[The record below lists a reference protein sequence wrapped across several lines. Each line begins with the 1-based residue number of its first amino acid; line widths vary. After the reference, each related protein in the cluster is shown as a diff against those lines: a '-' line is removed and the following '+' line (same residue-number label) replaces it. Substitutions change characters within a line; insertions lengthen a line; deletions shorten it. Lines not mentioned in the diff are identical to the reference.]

1 MATVQEAG
9 EEAENQGIQT
19 VAEELVEVIEEDDIQ
34 VSARKRDREELEMV
48 LKVLPPE
55 VAATLRARDDLDQLL
70 EIILDLGR
78 LPEAR
83 FVDGDA
89 ELDENPVT
97 SDEIQNVTGRIGDFG
112 EDNRAGIERT
122 LHRISAIRNRRGQ
135 VVGITCR
142 VGRAVFGTMTIIED
156 LAFSGKNILLLGRPG
171 VGKTTMLREISRVL
185 SQQAKKRVI
194 IVDTSNEIAGDGDV
208 PHPAIGRSRRMQVKS
223 PAAQHGVMIEAVEN
237 HMPETIIIDEMSSE
251 QEASAARTIAERG
264 VQLIATAHGNT
275 LDNLIMNP
283 TLSDLVGGIQTVTLG
298 DQEARYRGTQKSVL
312 ERKAPPT
319 FDVVIEIQGWDKLAV
334 HDNVAQVVDQW
345 LRGFPISPEVRTM
358 GANGEVLRTQ
368 EQARVSEAKPGSW
381 QPESLKGGRQEIRQS
396 QGFGQTDRSSLAQRQ
411 GSIPD
416 GLRDPESKVKEAEV
430 RIFLFGVGKDKLEA
444 AAAEAGKVVHIVN
457 ELRQADVV
465 LTTKTH
471 YRRGSQL
478 VRIAE
483 SSGTPVCVLRKN
495 TMPQLQE
502 FLDTV
507 IKEWQRNGNAEE
519 SGAMSGR
526 GNNND
531 GLPFT
536 NSNSSLSVEKAM
548 NEAED
553 AANRVLSGEQT
564 VHLTPQR
571 SYIRRLQHLLGQRYN
586 VASVS
591 QGREPE
597 RSVLFYRV

>member
-1 MATVQEAG
+1 VILATVQE
-9 EEAENQGIQT
+9 
-19 VAEELVEVIEEDDIQ
+19 ELQEQDGQREQQEQREQREQIELD
-34 VSARKRDREELEMV
+34 LV
-48 LKVLPPE
+48 LNVLPPGVAE
-55 VAATLRARDDLDQLL
+55 VLRARDDLDRLL
-70 EIILDLGR
+70 EIVLDLGR

-83 FVDGDA
+83 FVWGDA
-89 ELDENPVT
+89 ELDQSPVT
-97 SDEIQNVTGRIGDFG
+97 AADLENVIERIGDFG
-112 EDNRAGIERT
+112 DDNRAGIERT

-135 VVGITCR
+135 VIGITCR
-142 VGRAVFGTMTIIED
+142 VGRAVFGTIKIIED

-171 VGKTTMLREISRVL
+171 VGKTTMLREMARVL
-185 SQQAKKRVI
+185 SQKARKRVI

-208 PHPAIGRSRRMQVKS
+208 PHPAIGRSRRMQV
-223 PAAQHGVMIEAVEN
+223 PTPLQQHGVMIEAVEN
-237 HMPETIIIDEMSSE
+237 HMPETIIIDEMGTE
-251 QEASAARTIAERG
+251 EEAAAARTIAERG

-298 DQEARYRGTQKSVL
+298 DQEARYRGTQKTVL

-319 FDVVIEIQGWDKLAV
+319 FDVVVEIQGWDRLAV
-334 HDNVAQVVDQW
+334 HDNVAEVVDQW
-345 LRGFPISPEVRTM
+345 LRGYPIAPEIRTM
-358 GANGEVLRTQ
+358 GDDGEVKRSQ
-368 EQARVSEAKPGSW
+368 EQARVSEAQPGSW
-381 QPESLKGGRQEIRQS
+381 QPSSRMQGRHNGRHAPGQPPQGQLTAQKSEVETPVARIEPEAS
-396 QGFGQTDRSSLAQRQ
+396 QKAS
-411 GSIPD
+411 
-416 GLRDPESKVKEAEV
+416 EV
-430 RIFLFGVGKDKLEA
+430 RVFLFGVGRDKLEA
-444 AAAEAGKVVHIVN
+444 AAAESGTAVQIVN
-457 ELRQADVV
+457 ELRRADLV

-502 FLDTV
+502 FLETV
-507 IKEWQRNGNAEE
+507 IKEWHGGGGSNGARLMPDLG
-519 SGAMSGR
+519 SDD
-526 GNNND
+526 D
-531 GLPFT
+531 GPPFT
-536 NSNSSLSVEKAM
+536 GENSSPTMEKAM
-548 NEAED
+548 DEAED

>member
-1 MATVQEAG
+1 LATVQEEIQEEDIPEEENQ
-9 EEAENQGIQT
+9 EEAILEK
-19 VAEELVEVIEEDDIQ
+19 E
-34 VSARKRDREELEMV
+34 SARNQVELD
-48 LKVLPPE
+48 LILNVLPSG
-55 VAATLRARDDLDQLL
+55 VADVLRERDDLGQLL
-70 EIILDLGR
+70 EVVLDLGR

-83 FVDGDA
+83 LVSGDA
-89 ELDENPVT
+89 ELDQSPVT
-97 SDEIQNVTGRIGDFG
+97 NADLENVIERIGDFG

-135 VVGITCR
+135 VIGITCR
-142 VGRAVFGTMTIIED
+142 VGRAVFGTIKIIED

-171 VGKTTMLREISRVL
+171 VGKTTMLREMARVL
-185 SQQAKKRVI
+185 SVEAKKRVI

-208 PHPAIGRSRRMQVKS
+208 PHAAIGGSRRMQVPS
-223 PAAQHGVMIEAVEN
+223 PSRQHGIMIEAVEN
-237 HMPETIIIDEMSSE
+237 HMPETIIIDEMGTE
-251 QEASAARTIAERG
+251 QEAAAARTIAERG

-319 FDVVIEIQGWDKLAV
+319 FDVVVEIQGWDRLAV

-345 LRGFPISPEVRTM
+345 LRGFPIAPEIRSM
-358 GANGEVLRTQ
+358 GNNGEVVHTQ
-368 EQARVSEAKPGSW
+368 EAARVSEAQPGTW
-381 QPESLKGGRQEIRQS
+381 QADNRRGRQGKHGPQQRAPAPQGPLDSQMAAPVALREPESV
-396 QGFGQTDRSSLAQRQ
+396 
-411 GSIPD
+411 
-416 GLRDPESKVKEAEV
+416 VKESEV
-430 RIFLFGVGKDKLEA
+430 RVFLFGVGRDKLEA
-444 AAAEAGKVVHIVN
+444 AAAETGTSVRIVN
-457 ELRQADVV
+457 ELRRADLV

-495 TMPQLQE
+495 TMPQLHE
-502 FLDTV
+502 FLGTV
-507 IKEWQRNGNAEE
+507 IMEWHGGGGSQGFMPDLGNDDDGPPFTGGNGSPTMERAMDEAEE
-519 SGAMSGR
+519 
-526 GNNND
+526 
-531 GLPFT
+531 
-536 NSNSSLSVEKAM
+536 
-548 NEAED
+548 
-553 AANRVLSGEQT
+553 AANRVLAGEQT
-564 VHLTPQR
+564 VHLSPQR
-571 SYIRRLQHLLGQRYN
+571 SYIRRLQHILGQRYN

>member
-1 MATVQEAG
+1 MATVQE
-9 EEAENQGIQT
+9 EIQ
-19 VAEELVEVIEEDDIQ
+19 EPGREREQREQLELD
-34 VSARKRDREELEMV
+34 LV
-48 LKVLPPE
+48 LKVLPPD
-55 VAATLRARDDLDQLL
+55 VAGALRDRDDLDRLL
-70 EIILDLGR
+70 EVVLDLGR

-83 FVDGDA
+83 FVSGDA
-89 ELDENPVT
+89 ELNDEPVT
-97 SDEIQNVTGRIGDFG
+97 TADLENVIERIGDFG
-112 EDNRAGIERT
+112 DDNRAGIERT

-135 VVGITCR
+135 VIGITCR
-142 VGRAVFGTMTIIED
+142 VGRAVFGTIKIIED

-171 VGKTTMLREISRVL
+171 VGKTTMLREMARVL
-185 SQQAKKRVI
+185 SQEAKKRVI

-208 PHPAIGRSRRMQVKS
+208 PHPAIGRSRRMQVPTPS
-223 PAAQHGVMIEAVEN
+223 QQHGVMIEAVEN
-237 HMPETIIIDEMSSE
+237 HMPETIIIDEMGTE
-251 QEASAARTIAERG
+251 QEAAAARTIAERG

-319 FDVVIEIQGWDKLAV
+319 FDVVVEIQGWAKLAV
-334 HDNVAQVVDQW
+334 HDNVSQVVDQW

-358 GANGEVLRTQ
+358 GDDGEVKRSQ
-368 EQARVSEAKPGSW
+368 EHSRVSEAQPGSW
-381 QPESLKGGRQEIRQS
+381 QSDSRRGRGGRANQSLQRQS
-396 QGFGQTDRSSLAQRQ
+396 PQGQMMAQSQ
-411 GSIPD
+411 MAVPAA
-416 GLRDPESKVKEAEV
+416 LVEPEAAVKASEV
-430 RIFLFGVGKDKLEA
+430 RIFLFGVGRDKLES
-444 AAAEAGKVVHIVN
+444 AAAESGTALQIVN
-457 ELRQADVV
+457 ELRRADLV

-495 TMPQLQE
+495 TMPQLQD

-507 IKEWQRNGNAEE
+507 IKEWHGGGGNG
-519 SGAMSGR
+519 MLPDL
-526 GNNND
+526 GNDED
-531 GLPFT
+531 GPPFT
-536 NSNSSLSVEKAM
+536 GQNGSPIMEKAM
-548 NEAED
+548 DEAED

-564 VHLTPQR
+564 VRLAPQR

-597 RSVLFYRV
+597 RAVLFYRV

>member
-1 MATVQEAG
+1 MATVQE
-9 EEAENQGIQT
+9 E
-19 VAEELVEVIEEDDIQ
+19 IEEEDGQ
-34 VSARKRDREELEMV
+34 REQREQREQMELDLV
-48 LKVLPPE
+48 LKVLPPG
-55 VAATLRARDDLDQLL
+55 VAVILRTRDDLDQLL
-70 EIILDLGR
+70 EVVLDLGR

-83 FVDGDA
+83 FVSGDA
-89 ELDENPVT
+89 ELDQSPVT
-97 SDEIQNVTGRIGDFG
+97 AADLENVIERIGDFG

-135 VVGITCR
+135 VIGITCR
-142 VGRAVFGTMTIIED
+142 VGRAVFGTIKIIED

-171 VGKTTMLREISRVL
+171 VGKTTMLREMARIL
-185 SQQAKKRVI
+185 SQEARKRVI

-208 PHPAIGRSRRMQVKS
+208 PHPAIGRSRRMQV
-223 PAAQHGVMIEAVEN
+223 PTPLQQHGVMIEAVEN
-237 HMPETIIIDEMSSE
+237 HMPETIIIDEMGTE
-251 QEASAARTIAERG
+251 QEAAAARTIAERG

-319 FDVVIEIQGWDKLAV
+319 FDVVVEIQGWDRLAV
-334 HDNVAQVVDQW
+334 HDNVAEVVDQW
-345 LRGFPISPEVRTM
+345 LRGYPIAPEIRSMGDDGEVR
-358 GANGEVLRTQ
+358 RIQ
-368 EQARVSEAKPGSW
+368 EPARVSEAQPGSW
-381 QPESLKGGRQEIRQS
+381 QPNSRRQGRHGGRHAPAQS
-396 QGFGQTDRSSLAQRQ
+396 PQGQLMAQSEMGAPVVR
-411 GSIPD
+411 IEPD
-416 GLRDPESKVKEAEV
+416 TAQKASEV
-430 RIFLFGVGKDKLEA
+430 RVFLFGVGRDKLEA
-444 AAAEAGKVVHIVN
+444 AAAESGTVVQIVN
-457 ELRQADVV
+457 ELRRADLV

-502 FLDTV
+502 FLGTV
-507 IKEWQRNGNAEE
+507 VKEWHGGGGGNGV
-519 SGAMSGR
+519 GMMPDL
-526 GNNND
+526 GNDDD
-531 GLPFT
+531 GPPFT
-536 NSNSSLSVEKAM
+536 GGNSSPAMEKAM
-548 NEAED
+548 DEAED

>member
-1 MATVQEAG
+1 MQE
-9 EEAENQGIQT
+9 EIQ
-19 VAEELVEVIEEDDIQ
+19 EPGRE
-34 VSARKRDREELEMV
+34 REEREQLELDLV
-48 LKVLPPE
+48 LNVLPPE
-55 VAATLRARDDLDQLL
+55 VAGVLRDRDDLDQLL
-70 EIILDLGR
+70 EVVLDLGR

-83 FVDGDA
+83 FVSGDA
-89 ELDENPVT
+89 ELNDQPVT
-97 SDEIQNVTGRIGDFG
+97 TADLENVIERIGDFG
-112 EDNRAGIERT
+112 DDNRAGIERT

-135 VVGITCR
+135 VIGITCR
-142 VGRAVFGTMTIIED
+142 VGRAVFGTIKIIED

-171 VGKTTMLREISRVL
+171 VGKTTMLREMARVL
-185 SQQAKKRVI
+185 SQEAKKRVI

-208 PHPAIGRSRRMQVKS
+208 PHPAIGRSRRMQVPTPS
-223 PAAQHGVMIEAVEN
+223 QQHGVMIEAVEN
-237 HMPETIIIDEMSSE
+237 HMPETIVIDEMGTE
-251 QEASAARTIAERG
+251 QEAAAARTIAERG

-319 FDVVIEIQGWDKLAV
+319 FDVVVEIQGWAKLAV
-334 HDNVAQVVDQW
+334 HNNVSQVVDQW

-358 GANGEVLRTQ
+358 GDKGEVKRSQ
-368 EQARVSEAKPGSW
+368 EQVRVSEAQPGSW
-381 QPESLKGGRQEIRQS
+381 QSDSRRGRGGRENQSSQRQS
-396 QGFGQTDRSSLAQRQ
+396 PQGQMMAQSQ
-411 GSIPD
+411 MAA
-416 GLRDPESKVKEAEV
+416 LVEPEAAVKASEV
-430 RIFLFGVGKDKLEA
+430 RIFLFGVGRDKLET
-444 AAAEAGKVVHIVN
+444 AAAESGTALQIVN
-457 ELRQADVV
+457 ELRRADLV

-502 FLDTV
+502 FLGTV
-507 IKEWQRNGNAEE
+507 IKEWHVGGGNGVLANL
-519 SGAMSGR
+519 
-526 GNNND
+526 GNDED
-531 GLPFT
+531 GPPFT
-536 NSNSSLSVEKAM
+536 GQNGSPTMEKAM
-548 NEAED
+548 DEAED

-564 VHLTPQR
+564 IHLSPQR

-597 RSVLFYRV
+597 RAVLFYRV

>member
-1 MATVQEAG
+1 MATVQEEIPEPG
-9 EEAENQGIQT
+9 REREQLEQL
-19 VAEELVEVIEEDDIQ
+19 ELD
-34 VSARKRDREELEMV
+34 LV
-48 LKVLPPE
+48 LDVLPPE
-55 VAATLRARDDLDQLL
+55 VAGVLRNRDDLDQLL
-70 EIILDLGR
+70 EVVLDLGR

-83 FVDGDA
+83 FVSGDA
-89 ELDENPVT
+89 ELNDEPVT
-97 SDEIQNVTGRIGDFG
+97 TADLENVIERIGDFG
-112 EDNRAGIERT
+112 DDNRAGIERT

-135 VVGITCR
+135 VIGITCR
-142 VGRAVFGTMTIIED
+142 VGRAVFGTIKIIED

-171 VGKTTMLREISRVL
+171 VGKTTMLREMARVL
-185 SQQAKKRVI
+185 SQEAKKRVI

-208 PHPAIGRSRRMQVKS
+208 PHPAIGRSRRMQVPTPS
-223 PAAQHGVMIEAVEN
+223 QQHGVMIEAVEN
-237 HMPETIIIDEMSSE
+237 HMPETIVIDEMGTE
-251 QEASAARTIAERG
+251 QEAAAARTIAERG

-319 FDVVIEIQGWDKLAV
+319 FDVVVEIQGWAKLAV
-334 HDNVAQVVDQW
+334 HDNVSQVVDQW

-358 GANGEVLRTQ
+358 GDDGEVKRSQ
-368 EQARVSEAKPGSW
+368 EQVRVSEAQPGSW
-381 QPESLKGGRQEIRQS
+381 QSDSRRGRGGRENQSSQRQS
-396 QGFGQTDRSSLAQRQ
+396 PQGQMMAQSQ
-411 GSIPD
+411 MAA
-416 GLRDPESKVKEAEV
+416 LVEPEAVVKASEV
-430 RIFLFGVGKDKLEA
+430 RIFLFGVGRDKLEA
-444 AAAEAGKVVHIVN
+444 AAAESGTALQIVN
-457 ELRQADVV
+457 ELRRADLV

-507 IKEWQRNGNAEE
+507 IKEWHGGGGNGMLANL
-519 SGAMSGR
+519 
-526 GNNND
+526 GNDED
-531 GLPFT
+531 GPPFT
-536 NSNSSLSVEKAM
+536 GQNGSPTMEKAM
-548 NEAED
+548 DEAED

-564 VHLTPQR
+564 IHLAPQR

-597 RSVLFYRV
+597 RAVLFYRV

>member
-1 MATVQEAG
+1 MATVQE
-9 EEAENQGIQT
+9 E
-19 VAEELVEVIEEDDIQ
+19 IEEEDGQ
-34 VSARKRDREELEMV
+34 REQREQREQMELDLV
-48 LKVLPPE
+48 LNVLPPG
-55 VAATLRARDDLDQLL
+55 VAVILRTRDDLDQLL
-70 EIILDLGR
+70 EVVLDLGR

-83 FVDGDA
+83 FVSGDA
-89 ELDENPVT
+89 ELDQSPVT
-97 SDEIQNVTGRIGDFG
+97 AADLENVIERIGDFG

-135 VVGITCR
+135 VIGITCR
-142 VGRAVFGTMTIIED
+142 VGRAVFGTIKIIED
-156 LAFSGKNILLLGRPG
+156 LVFSGKNILLLGRPG
-171 VGKTTMLREISRVL
+171 VGKTTMLREMARIL
-185 SQQAKKRVI
+185 SQEARKRVI

-208 PHPAIGRSRRMQVKS
+208 PHPAIGRSRRMQV
-223 PAAQHGVMIEAVEN
+223 PTPLQQHGVMIEAVEN
-237 HMPETIIIDEMSSE
+237 HMPETIIIDEMGTE
-251 QEASAARTIAERG
+251 QEAAAARTIAERG

-275 LDNLIMNP
+275 LDTLIMNP
-283 TLSDLVGGIQTVTLG
+283 TLSDLVGGSQTVTLG

-319 FDVVIEIQGWDKLAV
+319 FDVVVEIQGWDRLAV
-334 HDNVAQVVDQW
+334 HDNVAEVVDQW
-345 LRGFPISPEVRTM
+345 LRGYPIAPEIRSMGDDGEVR
-358 GANGEVLRTQ
+358 RIQ
-368 EQARVSEAKPGSW
+368 EPARVSEAQPGSW
-381 QPESLKGGRQEIRQS
+381 QPNSRRQGRHGGRHAPAQS
-396 QGFGQTDRSSLAQRQ
+396 PQGQLMAQSEMGAPVAR
-411 GSIPD
+411 IEPD
-416 GLRDPESKVKEAEV
+416 AAQKASEV
-430 RIFLFGVGKDKLEA
+430 RVFLFGVGRDKLEA
-444 AAAEAGKVVHIVN
+444 AAAESGTVVQIVN
-457 ELRQADVV
+457 ELRRADLV

-502 FLDTV
+502 FLGTV
-507 IKEWQRNGNAEE
+507 IKEWHGGGGGNGV
-519 SGAMSGR
+519 GMMPDL
-526 GNNND
+526 GNDDD
-531 GLPFT
+531 GPPFT
-536 NSNSSLSVEKAM
+536 GGNSSPAMEKAM
-548 NEAED
+548 DEAED

>member
-1 MATVQEAG
+1 MATVQE
-9 EEAENQGIQT
+9 EIQ
-19 VAEELVEVIEEDDIQ
+19 EPGREREQREQLELD
-34 VSARKRDREELEMV
+34 LV
-48 LKVLPPE
+48 LNVLPPD
-55 VAATLRARDDLDQLL
+55 VAGALRDRDDLDRLL
-70 EIILDLGR
+70 EVVLDLGR

-83 FVDGDA
+83 FVSGDA
-89 ELDENPVT
+89 ELNDEPVT
-97 SDEIQNVTGRIGDFG
+97 TADLENVIERIGDFG
-112 EDNRAGIERT
+112 DDNRAGIERT

-135 VVGITCR
+135 VIGITCR
-142 VGRAVFGTMTIIED
+142 VGRAVFGTIKIIED

-171 VGKTTMLREISRVL
+171 VGKTTMLREMARVL
-185 SQQAKKRVI
+185 SQEAKKRVI

-208 PHPAIGRSRRMQVKS
+208 PHPAIGRSRRMQVPTPS
-223 PAAQHGVMIEAVEN
+223 QQHGVMIEAVEN
-237 HMPETIIIDEMSSE
+237 HMPETIIIDEMGTE
-251 QEASAARTIAERG
+251 QEAAAARTIAERG

-319 FDVVIEIQGWDKLAV
+319 FDVVVEIQGWAKLAV
-334 HDNVAQVVDQW
+334 HDNVSQVVDQW

-358 GANGEVLRTQ
+358 GDDGEVKRSQ
-368 EQARVSEAKPGSW
+368 EQVRVSEAQPGSW
-381 QPESLKGGRQEIRQS
+381 QSDSRRGRGGRANQSLQRQS
-396 QGFGQTDRSSLAQRQ
+396 PQGQMMAQSQ
-411 GSIPD
+411 MAAPAA
-416 GLRDPESKVKEAEV
+416 LVEPEAAVKASEV
-430 RIFLFGVGKDKLEA
+430 RIFLFGVGRDKLEA
-444 AAAEAGKVVHIVN
+444 AAAESGTALLIVN
-457 ELRQADVV
+457 ELRRADLV

-495 TMPQLQE
+495 TMPQLQD

-507 IKEWQRNGNAEE
+507 IKEWHGGGGNG
-519 SGAMSGR
+519 MLPDL
-526 GNNND
+526 GNDED
-531 GLPFT
+531 GPPFT
-536 NSNSSLSVEKAM
+536 GQNGSPIMEKAM
-548 NEAED
+548 DEAED

-564 VHLTPQR
+564 VRLAPQR

-597 RSVLFYRV
+597 RAVLFYRV

>member
-1 MATVQEAG
+1 MATVQE
-9 EEAENQGIQT
+9 EIQ
-19 VAEELVEVIEEDDIQ
+19 EPGREREQREQLELD
-34 VSARKRDREELEMV
+34 LV
-48 LKVLPPE
+48 LNVLPPD
-55 VAATLRARDDLDQLL
+55 VAGVLRDRNDLDQLL
-70 EIILDLGR
+70 EVVLDLGR

-83 FVDGDA
+83 FVSGDA
-89 ELDENPVT
+89 ELNDQPVT
-97 SDEIQNVTGRIGDFG
+97 TADLENVIERIGDFG
-112 EDNRAGIERT
+112 DDNRAGIERT

-135 VVGITCR
+135 VIGITCR
-142 VGRAVFGTMTIIED
+142 VGRAVFGTIKIIED

-171 VGKTTMLREISRVL
+171 VGKTTMLREMARVL
-185 SQQAKKRVI
+185 SQGAKKRVI
-194 IVDTSNEIAGDGDV
+194 IVATSNEIAGDGDV
-208 PHPAIGRSRRMQVKS
+208 PHPAIGRSRRMQVPTPS
-223 PAAQHGVMIEAVEN
+223 QQHGVMIEAVEN
-237 HMPETIIIDEMSSE
+237 HMPETIVIDEMGTE
-251 QEASAARTIAERG
+251 QEAAAARTIAERG

-319 FDVVIEIQGWDKLAV
+319 FDVVVEIQGWAKLAV
-334 HDNVAQVVDQW
+334 HDNVSQVVDQW

-358 GANGEVLRTQ
+358 GDDGEVKRSQ
-368 EQARVSEAKPGSW
+368 EQVRVSEAQPGSW
-381 QPESLKGGRQEIRQS
+381 QSDSRRGRGGRANQSSQRQS
-396 QGFGQTDRSSLAQRQ
+396 PQGQMMAQSQMAALAE
-411 GSIPD
+411 
-416 GLRDPESKVKEAEV
+416 PEAAVKASEV
-430 RIFLFGVGKDKLEA
+430 RIFLFGVGRDKLET
-444 AAAEAGKVVHIVN
+444 AAAESGTALQIVN
-457 ELRQADVV
+457 ELRRADLV

-507 IKEWQRNGNAEE
+507 IKEWHGGGGNGMLANL
-519 SGAMSGR
+519 
-526 GNNND
+526 GNDED
-531 GLPFT
+531 GPPFT
-536 NSNSSLSVEKAM
+536 GQNGSPTMEKAM
-548 NEAED
+548 DEAED

-564 VHLTPQR
+564 IHLSPQR

-597 RSVLFYRV
+597 RAVLFYRV

>member
-1 MATVQEAG
+1 LATAQEERQGAG
-9 EEAENQGIQT
+9 PERDENRD
-19 VAEELVEVIEEDDIQ
+19 L
-34 VSARKRDREELEMV
+34 ARDQEELELILAVVPPGVAEV
-48 LKVLPPE
+48 LKH
-55 VAATLRARDDLDQLL
+55 RDDLDQLL
-70 EIILDLGR
+70 EIVLDLGR

-83 FVDGDA
+83 FVSGDA

-97 SDEIQNVTGRIGDFG
+97 TEDLENVIERIGEFG
-112 EDNRAGIERT
+112 DDNRAGIEGT

-142 VGRAVFGTMTIIED
+142 VGRAVFGTIKIIED
-156 LAFSGKNILLLGRPG
+156 LAFSGRNILLLGRPG
-171 VGKTTMLREISRVL
+171 VGKTTMLREMARVL
-185 SQQAKKRVI
+185 SSEANKRVI

-208 PHPAIGRSRRMQVKS
+208 PHPAIGRSRRMQVPTPS
-223 PAAQHGVMIEAVEN
+223 RQHGIMIEAVEN
-237 HMPETIIIDEMSSE
+237 HMPETIVIDEMGTE

-319 FDVVIEIQGWDKLAV
+319 FDVVVEIQGWDRLAV
-334 HDNVAQVVDQW
+334 HENVDQVVDQW
-345 LRGFPISPEVRTM
+345 LRGYPIAPEVRWL
-358 GANGEVLRTQ
+358 GEDGEVKHSQ
-368 EQARVSEAKPGSW
+368 EQVRVSEAKPGFW
-381 QPESLKGGRQEIRQS
+381 QPDG
-396 QGFGQTDRSSLAQRQ
+396 QRQ
-411 GSIPD
+411 QGRPGSPNNQ
-416 GLRDPESKVKEAEV
+416 GRAPQGRLPQGQMAPVAAPLVPTAPEARSKESEV
-430 RIFLFGVGKDKLEA
+430 RVFLFGVGRDKLEA
-444 AAAEAGKVVHIVN
+444 AAAESGTVLQIVN
-457 ELRQADVV
+457 ELRRADLV

-502 FLDTV
+502 FLNTV
-507 IKEWQRNGNAEE
+507 IKDWHRGDRNGHGGMSGIHGDDEGQHYTGRSPVMDKAMDEAEE
-519 SGAMSGR
+519 
-526 GNNND
+526 
-531 GLPFT
+531 
-536 NSNSSLSVEKAM
+536 
-548 NEAED
+548 
-553 AANRVLSGEQT
+553 AANLVLAGEQT
-564 VHLTPQR
+564 VHLAPQR

-597 RSVLFYRV
+597 RAVMFYRV

>member
-1 MATVQEAG
+1 VILATVQEEIQEEGRDEEKRETGRG
-9 EEAENQGIQT
+9 EREQL
-19 VAEELVEVIEEDDIQ
+19 ELD
-34 VSARKRDREELEMV
+34 LV
-48 LKVLPPE
+48 LNVLPPGVAE
-55 VAATLRARDDLDQLL
+55 VLRARDDLDQLL
-70 EIILDLGR
+70 EVVLDLGR

-83 FVDGDA
+83 FVSGDA
-89 ELDENPVT
+89 DLDESPVT
-97 SDEIQNVTGRIGDFG
+97 AADLENVIERVGDFG
-112 EDNRAGIERT
+112 DDNRAGIERT

-142 VGRAVFGTMTIIED
+142 VGRAVFGTIKIIED

-171 VGKTTMLREISRVL
+171 VGKTTMLREMARVL
-185 SQQAKKRVI
+185 SIEARKRVI

-208 PHPAIGRSRRMQVKS
+208 PHPAIGRSRRMQVKTPS
-223 PAAQHGVMIEAVEN
+223 LQHGIMIEAVEN
-237 HMPETIIIDEMSSE
+237 HMPETIIIDEMGTE
-251 QEASAARTIAERG
+251 QEAAAARTIAERG

-319 FDVVIEIQGWDKLAV
+319 FDVVVEIQGWDRLAV

-345 LRGFPISPEVRTM
+345 LRGFPISAEVRSM
-358 GANGEVLRTQ
+358 GDDGEVKRSQ
-368 EQARVSEAKPGSW
+368 EQARVSEVQPGTW
-381 QPESLKGGRQEIRQS
+381 QADNRRGGRQGNRSAQGQS
-396 QGFGQTDRSSLAQRQ
+396 PQGQLIAESQMAAPTALVE
-411 GSIPD
+411 
-416 GLRDPESKVKEAEV
+416 PEAVVKASEV
-430 RIFLFGVGKDKLEA
+430 RVFLFGVGRDKLEA
-444 AAAEAGKVVHIVN
+444 AVAESGTVVQIVN
-457 ELRQADVV
+457 ELRRADLV

-502 FLDTV
+502 FLQTV
-507 IKEWQRNGNAEE
+507 IKEWHGGGNGA
-519 SGAMSGR
+519 GQGLMPDL
-526 GNNND
+526 GNDDD
-531 GLPFT
+531 GPPFT
-536 NSNSSLSVEKAM
+536 GQNSSPTMEKAM
-548 NEAED
+548 DEAED
-553 AANRVLSGEQT
+553 AANRVLAGEQT

-597 RSVLFYRV
+597 RAVLFYRV

>member
-1 MATVQEAG
+1 MATVQEELQEKG
-9 EEAENQGIQT
+9 REKEQEEINLVLDVLPDG
-19 VAEELVEVIEEDDIQ
+19 VAEALRRRND
-34 VSARKRDREELEMV
+34 LE
-48 LKVLPPE
+48 
-55 VAATLRARDDLDQLL
+55 QLL

-83 FVDGDA
+83 FVSEEI
-89 ELDENPVT
+89 ELDERPVAAQ
-97 SDEIQNVTGRIGDFG
+97 DLENVIERIGEFG
-112 EDNRAGIERT
+112 DDNRAGIERT
-122 LHRISAIRNRRGQ
+122 LHRISAIRNRKAQ

-142 VGRAVFGTMTIIED
+142 VGRAVFGTIKIIED

-171 VGKTTMLREISRVL
+171 VGKTTMLREMARVL
-185 SQQAKKRVI
+185 SAEARKRVI

-208 PHPAIGRSRRMQVKS
+208 PHPAIGRSRRMQVRTPS
-223 PAAQHGVMIEAVEN
+223 QQHGVMIEAVEN
-237 HMPETIIIDEMSSE
+237 HMPETIIIDEMGTE
-251 QEASAARTIAERG
+251 QEAAAARTIAERG

-319 FDVVIEIQGWDKLAV
+319 FDVVVEIQGWDRLAV
-334 HDNVAQVVDQW
+334 HDNVDQVVDQW
-345 LRGFPISPEVRTM
+345 LRGFPIAPEIRWL
-358 GANGEVLRTQ
+358 GDDGEVKRSQ
-368 EQARVSEAKPGSW
+368 EQVRVSEAKPGVW
-381 QPESLKGGRQEIRQS
+381 QPEAPRQNRSGSRPAQ
-396 QGFGQTDRSSLAQRQ
+396 GQTSAGS
-411 GSIPD
+411 GPTTPSIP
-416 GLRDPESKVKEAEV
+416 ESTTKESEV
-430 RIFLFGVGKDKLEA
+430 RIFLFGVGRDKLEA
-444 AAAEAGKVVHIVN
+444 AAAESKTVVHIVN
-457 ELRQADVV
+457 ELRRADLV

-507 IKEWQRNGNAEE
+507 IKEWHGGGNGRGHGQIPDLGNDDDGPPFTSGNGSPSVERAMDEAEE
-519 SGAMSGR
+519 
-526 GNNND
+526 
-531 GLPFT
+531 
-536 NSNSSLSVEKAM
+536 
-548 NEAED
+548 
-553 AANRVLSGEQT
+553 AANKVLSGEQT
-564 VHLTPQR
+564 VHLAPQR

-591 QGREPE
+591 QGREPD
-597 RSVLFYRV
+597 RAVMFYRV